1 MQILIQRAQKYYRSM
16 TIAVDVDHRWRRV
29 LARALHALDI
39 SVIFLVRGE
48 FERDHHGC
56 FLSRKRITNKCRF
69 SKD

>member
-1 MQILIQRAQKYYRSM
+1 M